1 MLSIDWLL
9 VWPSPCHLSE
19 SIMSSSYQCGSG
31 NKLPFQ
37 MKAMVS
43 RKKAKG
49 KARKEAKAKAEEEY
63 AAFRPFS
70 LTQFKKSSCTHGW
83 SHDEHPDNHNCCS
96 LLRMWL
102 AFHRTKRKALTF
114 VKQLMTLPYIWEV
127 YPDIWKDPAK
137 LEWVASAFVSIG
149 VEAIILVLFC
159 HLFELQME
167 MSKSFCGKRLHF
179 VDAQHP
185 SLMHV
190 FLFQLGWHSSSWQT
204 EAEDRMIHWFTIW
217 EAEWVSIW
225 CITTCH
231 MLDYFTALLLIQ
243 IRLHFQLFNC
253 ALDHGP
259 TSRWR
264 ERERSTEDQDA
275 LRFLRSGSARMPGL
289 MLVSVVVSVPNCSL

>member
-1 MLSIDWLL
+1 MGGVTMNTLLTIIVAVYWGCDRRSIGQR
-9 VWPSPCHLSE
+9 E
-19 SIMSSSYQCGSG
+19 
-31 NKLPFQ
+31 
-37 MKAMVS
+37 
-43 RKKAKG
+43 
-49 KARKEAKAKAEEEY
+49 
-63 AAFRPFS
+63 
-70 LTQFKKSSCTHGW
+70 
-83 SHDEHPDNHNCCS
+83 
-96 LLRMWL
+96 
-102 AFHRTKRKALTF
+102 ALTF
-114 VKQLMTLPYIWEV
+114 VKQLITLPYIWEV

-159 HLFELQME
+159 HLFELQMK

-217 EAEWVSIW
+217 EVEWVSIW

-243 IRLHFQLFNC
+243 IRLYFQLFNC

-259 TSRWR
+259 TPRWR
-264 ERERSTEDQDA
+264 ERERDLLKIRMLSASSDLA
-275 LRFLRSGSARMPGL
+275 LRECQGW
-289 MLVSVVVSVPNCSL
+289 C